1 MDLGQRLKQL
11 RTEKHLSQETVAFE
25 LNVSRQA
32 VAKWENNASKPST
45 ANLMA
50 ICDLYG
56 ISLDELISNK
66 SNKSNEYSAEQ
77 TEPNKSKVK
86 TAIVILSVVGGILLM
101 LSVILTVWIKRMSV
115 PDNIIG
121 YADAPTVIFVTS
133 SPWFLYVLYML
144 VGILIL
150 TIITL
155 LLKLKKK

>member
-1 MDLGQRLKQL
+1 M
-11 RTEKHLSQETVAFE
+11 AFE

-56 ISLDELISNK
+56 IPLDELISNK
-66 SNKSNEYSAEQ
+66 SDELSAEQ

-86 TAIVILSVVGGILLM
+86 TAIVILSVVGGILLI
-101 LSVILTVWIKRMSV
+101 LSVILTVWTKRMSV
-115 PDNIIG
+115 PDNNIIG
-121 YADAPTVIFVTS
+121 YADAPTIIFVTS

>member
-1 MDLGQRLKQL
+1 MDLGHRLKQL

-66 SNKSNEYSAEQ
+66 SDELSAEQ

-150 TIITL
+150 TIIAL

>member
-1 MDLGQRLKQL
+1 M
-11 RTEKHLSQETVAFE
+11 AFE

-66 SNKSNEYSAEQ
+66 SDELSAEQ

-86 TAIVILSVVGGILLM
+86 TAIVILSVVGGILLI
-101 LSVILTVWIKRMSV
+101 LSVILTVWTKRMSV

>member
-1 MDLGQRLKQL
+1 MNLGHRLKQL

-66 SNKSNEYSAEQ
+66 SDELSAEQ

>member
-1 MDLGQRLKQL
+1 MDLGHRLKQL

-66 SNKSNEYSAEQ
+66 SDELSAEQ

-101 LSVILTVWIKRMSV
+101 LSVILIVWIKRMSV

>member
-11 RTEKHLSQETVAFE
+11 RTEKHLSQEAVAFE

-66 SNKSNEYSAEQ
+66 SDELSAEQ
-77 TEPNKSKVK
+77 TESNKSKVK
-86 TAIVILSVVGGILLM
+86 TAIVILSVVGGILLI
-101 LSVILTVWIKRMSV
+101 LSVILTVWTKRMSV

>member
-1 MDLGQRLKQL
+1 MDLGQRLKQF

-32 VAKWENNASKPST
+32 VAKWENNASKPNT

-66 SNKSNEYSAEQ
+66 SDELSAEQ

-86 TAIVILSVVGGILLM
+86 TAIVILSVVGGILLI
-101 LSVILTVWIKRMSV
+101 LSVILTVWTKRMSV

-121 YADAPTVIFVTS
+121 YADTSTAIFVTS

-144 VGILIL
+144 VGIHIL

-155 LLKLKKK
+155 LLKIKKK

>member
-1 MDLGQRLKQL
+1 MDLGQRLKQF

-66 SNKSNEYSAEQ
+66 SDELSAEQ

-86 TAIVILSVVGGILLM
+86 TAIVILSVVGGMLLI

-121 YADAPTVIFVTS
+121 YADAPTTIFVTS
-133 SPWFLYVLYML
+133 SSWFLYVLYML
-144 VGILIL
+144 VGIHIL

>member
-1 MDLGQRLKQL
+1 MDLGQRLKQF

-56 ISLDELISNK
+56 ISLDELVSNK
-66 SNKSNEYSAEQ
+66 SDELSAEQ
-77 TEPNKSKVK
+77 TEPNKSKGK
-86 TAIVILSVVGGILLM
+86 TAIVILSVVGGILLI
-101 LSVILTVWIKRMSV
+101 LSVILTVWTKRMSV

-121 YADAPTVIFVTS
+121 YADTSTAIFVTS

-144 VGILIL
+144 VGIYIL

-155 LLKLKKK
+155 LLKIKKK

>member
-1 MDLGQRLKQL
+1 MDLGQRLKKL

-66 SNKSNEYSAEQ
+66 SDELSAEQ

-86 TAIVILSVVGGILLM
+86 TAIVILSVVGGILLI
-101 LSVILTVWIKRMSV
+101 LSVILTVWTKRMSV

>member
-66 SNKSNEYSAEQ
+66 SDELSAEQ

-86 TAIVILSVVGGILLM
+86 TAIVILSVVGGILLI
-101 LSVILTVWIKRMSV
+101 LSVILTVWTKRMSV

-121 YADAPTVIFVTS
+121 YADAPTAIFATS
-133 SPWFLYVLYML
+133 SPWLLYVLYML
-144 VGILIL
+144 VGIHVL

>member
-1 MDLGQRLKQL
+1 MDLGQRLKQF

-32 VAKWENNASKPST
+32 VAKWENNTSKPST

-66 SNKSNEYSAEQ
+66 SDELSAEQ

-86 TAIVILSVVGGILLM
+86 TAIVILSVVGVILLI
-101 LSVILTVWIKRMSV
+101 LSVILTVWTKRMSV

-121 YADAPTVIFVTS
+121 YADAPTAIFVAS
-133 SPWFLYVLYML
+133 SPWYLYVLYVL
-144 VGILIL
+144 VGIFIL

>member
-11 RTEKHLSQETVAFE
+11 RTEKDLSQETVAFE

-66 SNKSNEYSAEQ
+66 SNEYSAEHI
-77 TEPNKSKVK
+77 EPNKSKEK
-86 TAIVILSVVGGILLM
+86 TAIVILSIVGGMLLM

-121 YADAPTVIFVTS
+121 YADAPTIIFVTS
-133 SPWFLYVLYML
+133 SPWLLYVLYMI
-144 VGILIL
+144 VGILML
-150 TIITL
+150 TIIAL

>member
-1 MDLGQRLKQL
+1 MDLGKRLKQL

-66 SNKSNEYSAEQ
+66 SDELSAEQ

-86 TAIVILSVVGGILLM
+86 TAIVILSVVGGILLI
-101 LSVILTVWIKRMSV
+101 LSVTLTVWTKRMSV

-121 YADAPTVIFVTS
+121 YADAPTAIFATS
-133 SPWFLYVLYML
+133 SPWLLYVLYML
-144 VGILIL
+144 VGIHVL

>member
-1 MDLGQRLKQL
+1 MDLGQRLKQF

-66 SNKSNEYSAEQ
+66 SDELSAEQ

-86 TAIVILSVVGGILLM
+86 TAIVILSVVGVILLI
-101 LSVILTVWIKRMSV
+101 LSVILTVWAKRMSV

-121 YADAPTVIFVTS
+121 YADAPTAIFATS
-133 SPWFLYVLYML
+133 SLWFLYVLYML
-144 VGILIL
+144 VGIHIL

-155 LLKLKKK
+155 LLKIKKK